1 MNTVKTKF
9 GPLQIAIIF
18 LTVATALIHI
28 WLAISSNLI
37 MFYLNGLGYIVL
49 VVALYLPRFAQRRNT
64 IRWILMGYTAVTI
77 LGWVVIGERTTI
89 AYIDKLIEL
98 ALIGLLWVES
108 RQTA

>member
-1 MNTVKTKF
+1 MSTVKTKF

-28 WLAISSNLI
+28 WLAIPSNLI

-49 VVALYLPRFAQRRNT
+49 VVALYLPRFAQRRNM

-77 LGWVVIGERTTI
+77 LGWVVIGERITI

-108 RQTA
+108 RQTT